1 MLQIRCKNNNK
12 TKSFPEGT
20 SLLDV
25 YQEFAPELQM
35 PYPVVSAKVNNASQG
50 LKFRL
55 YQNRDVE
62 FLDARQGSGHRVYV
76 RSLCFVLYKAA
87 SDVFPGSK
95 LFIEHTISRGYYC
108 NFKKKGGEPLAEGD
122 VERIHERMEEIIALD
137 MPFRRNEATNEEAIR
152 VFAERG
158 FTDKVKLLET
168 SGQIYSDYYMLGDT
182 VDYYY
187 GPLVPS
193 AGYLKVWDVEP
204 YHDGML
210 LRVPDWNNPLVLAE
224 KVDMPK
230 TYEMFAE
237 KTRWDII
244 MRLSNA
250 GDVNKAI
257 MKGHASELIQ
267 VSEAL
272 QEKKIVQIAEEI
284 DRRFRAEENPVRI
297 ILITGPSSSGKT
309 TFCKRLSIQLLACG
323 LRPYSISTDDYFVNR
338 VDTPKLPNG
347 DYDFDNIETVEYS
360 LLEDHLTRLMKGER
374 VEVPEYNFVTGKRE
388 YNGKKVKLSSDS
400 VLIIEG
406 IHALNPLLTQKI
418 DDSKK
423 FKIYISAL
431 TSISLDDHNWI
442 PVRDNR
448 LLRRIIRDYNKGAF
462 TAQQTISQWKNVC
475 EAEDKWIFPFQETAD
490 AMFNSALNIE
500 FAVLRT
506 HAEIILS
513 SVPKNCPEYS
523 EAHRLLKFIH
533 YFIPVDDK
541 EIPPQASCVSSWE
554 VQVSNTGSFL
564 LFDVAGKHGTIVDR
578 CHADGILDTAL
589 QGTDIA
595 ETGFFGYGGNVVHG
609 LFA

>member
-1 MLQIRCKNNNK
+1 MLQIRCKNNNT

-25 YQEFAPELQM
+25 YKEFADEIKLPF
-35 PYPVVSAKVNNASQG
+35 PVVSAKVNNTPQG

-62 FLDARQGSGHRVYV
+62 FMDAHKGSGHRAYV
-76 RSLCFVLYKAA
+76 RSLCFVLYKATQ
-87 SDVFPGSK
+87 DVFPGSK

-108 NFKKKGGEPLAEGD
+108 NFKKKGNEALCEED
-122 VERIHERMEEIIALD
+122 VTRIAHRMGEIIDMD
-137 MPFRRNEATNEEAIR
+137 MPFRRNEATNEEAVR

-158 FTDKVKLLET
+158 LTDKVKLLET
-168 SGQIYSDYYMLGDT
+168 SGQIYSDYYTLGDT
-182 VDYYY
+182 ADYYY

-193 AGYLKVWDVEP
+193 AGYLSVWGLEP

-210 LRVPDWNNPLVLAE
+210 LRVPDWNNPLQLAE

-257 MKGHASELIQ
+257 LKGHASELIQ

-272 QEKKIVQIAEEI
+272 QEKKIVQIAEDIE
-284 DRRFRAEENPVRI
+284 RRFHAEEKPIRLV
-297 ILITGPSSSGKT
+297 LITGPSSSGKT

-323 LRPYSISTDDYFVNR
+323 LRPMSFSTDDYFVNR

-347 DYDFDNIETVEYS
+347 DYDFDNIETVDYA
-360 LLEDHLTRLMKGER
+360 LLEDHLSRLMKGER
-374 VEVPEYNFVTGKRE
+374 VEIPEYNFTTGKRE
-388 YNGKKVKLSSDS
+388 WNGKKLKLAGDT

-406 IHALNPLLTQKI
+406 IHALNPKLTQNI
-418 DDSKK
+418 DNSLKY
-423 FKIYISAL
+423 KIYISAL

-448 LLRRIIRDYNKGAF
+448 LLRRIIRDYNKGAY
-462 TAQQTISQWKNVC
+462 TARETIAQWKNVC
-475 EAEDKWIFPFQETAD
+475 EAEDKWIFPYQETAD

-513 SVPKNCPEYS
+513 SVQRNCPEYA

-533 YFIPVDDK
+533 YFLPVSDK
-541 EIPPQASCVSSWE
+541 EIPPTSIMREFVGGSS
-554 VQVSNTGSFL
+554 F
-564 LFDVAGKHGTIVDR
+564 K
-578 CHADGILDTAL
+578 
-589 QGTDIA
+589 
-595 ETGFFGYGGNVVHG
+595 Y
-609 LFA
+609 

>member
-25 YQEFAPELQM
+25 YHEFADELQM

-76 RSLCFVLYKAA
+76 RSLCFVLYKAT

-122 VERIHERMEEIIALD
+122 VELIHKRMEEIIALD
-137 MPFRRNEATNEEAIR
+137 MPFRRSEATNEEAIR

-257 MKGHASELIQ
+257 KKGHASELIQ

-284 DRRFRAEENPVRI
+284 DRRFRAEENPVRLV
-297 ILITGPSSSGKT
+297 LITGPSSSGKT
-309 TFCKRLSIQLLACG
+309 TLCKRLCIQLLACG
-323 LRPYSISTDDYFVNR
+323 LRSTDDYFVNR

-347 DYDFDNIETVEYS
+347 DYDFDNIEAVEYH

-418 DDSKK
+418 ADSMK

-541 EIPPQASCVSSWE
+541 EIPPTSIMREFVGGSS
-554 VQVSNTGSFL
+554 F
-564 LFDVAGKHGTIVDR
+564 KYR
-578 CHADGILDTAL
+578 
-589 QGTDIA
+589 
-595 ETGFFGYGGNVVHG
+595 
-609 LFA
+609 

>member
-1 MLQIRCKNNNK
+1 MLQIRCKNNNV
-12 TKSFPEGT
+12 TKSFPEGC

-25 YQEFAPELQM
+25 YQEFQDEIKL

-55 YQNRDVE
+55 FQNRDVE
-62 FLDARQGSGHRVYV
+62 FLDAREGSGHRVYV
-76 RSLCFVLYKAA
+76 RSLSFLLYKATQ
-87 SDVFPGSK
+87 DLFPGSK
-95 LFIEHTISRGYYC
+95 LFIEHSLCRGYYC
-108 NFKKKGGEPLAEGD
+108 NFKKKNADPLTDED
-122 VERIHERMEEIIALD
+122 VELIKQRMQEVVNLD
-137 MPFRRNEATNEEAIR
+137 MPFRRTEATTEEAIR

-158 FTDKVKLLET
+158 FSDKVKLLET
-168 SGQIYSDYYMLGDT
+168 SGQIYSDYYTLGDT

-193 AGYLKVWDVEP
+193 AGYLKVWGLER
-204 YHDGML
+204 YEQGML
-210 LRVPDWNNPLVLAE
+210 LRVPDWNNPNQLAE
-224 KVDMPK
+224 KVEQPK
-230 TYEMFAE
+230 TFEMFAE
-237 KTRWDII
+237 KTKWDII

-257 MKGHASELIQ
+257 MRGYASELIQ

-284 DRRFRAEENPVRI
+284 DNRFHREKDPVRI
-297 ILITGPSSSGKT
+297 VLITGPSSSGKT
-309 TFCKRLSIQLLACG
+309 TFCKRLSVQLLACG
-323 LRPYSISTDDYFVNR
+323 LRPISFSTDDYFVNR

-347 DYDFDNIETVEYS
+347 DYDFDNIKTVDYHM
-360 LLEDHLTRLMKGER
+360 LEDHLLRLMDGER
-374 VEVPEYNFVTGKRE
+374 VEIPEYNFVTGKRE
-388 YNGKKVKLSSDS
+388 WNGKKLKLGSDT

-418 DDSKK
+418 PDNLKY
-423 FKIYISAL
+423 KIYISAL

-448 LLRRIIRDYNKGAF
+448 LLRRIIRDYNKGAY
-462 TAQQTISQWKNVC
+462 TAQQTIAQWKNVC
-475 EAEDKWIFPFQETAD
+475 EAENQWIFPYQESAD
-490 AMFNSALNIE
+490 VMFNSALNIE

-533 YFIPVDDK
+533 FFLPVSDK
-541 EIPPQASCVSSWE
+541 EIPPTSIMREFVGGSS
-554 VQVSNTGSFL
+554 FKYKRL
-564 LFDVAGKHGTIVDR
+564 
-578 CHADGILDTAL
+578 
-589 QGTDIA
+589 
-595 ETGFFGYGGNVVHG
+595 
-609 LFA
+609 